1 MTVWTIGHSNH
12 KGEALLG
19 LLEQYEISLLVD
31 VRSRPRSRWPQFNQR
46 ALRPSVEER
55 GISYAW
61 LPALGGIPEELSLRL
76 PNGDADFDAIR
87 ASTGYAS
94 ALAEVITQT
103 SRHRVALMCSE
114 GNPEDC
120 HRLSTLS
127 PDLTERGLEVLHILR
142 DGSLMGQLV

>member
-55 GISYAW
+55 GHQLCMAPCISV
-61 LPALGGIPEELSLRL
+61 E
-76 PNGDADFDAIR
+76 
-87 ASTGYAS
+87 
-94 ALAEVITQT
+94 
-103 SRHRVALMCSE
+103 SRKSFH
-114 GNPEDC
+114 
-120 HRLSTLS
+120 
-127 PDLTERGLEVLHILR
+127 
-142 DGSLMGQLV
+142 